1 MVPDKPETILT
12 LPHDSKDRAESS
24 GTGKKQWMGYALA
37 LSLVLHIGAA
47 LLVIYASSTGR
58 SAKTPGSLAI
68 QEVDLTPSISTA
80 PTTVPP
86 PPPAPA
92 MAEPEAAEKAAPP
105 EQAAN
110 PEQQSSAQHIEQ
122 ARIFQSTPLGL
133 GMTQGYFAGLGD
145 GMTLREDIRDYYF
158 EMVGKINEE
167 WWNRSRALAEPL
179 RQDGVVELTILR
191 DGTIVTIRMLQR
203 TGSRE
208 ADRLLTESIQNSR
221 LAPLPASYKL
231 DVFTV
236 PLRIKTP
243 SSLFRLGR

>member
-1 MVPDKPETILT
+1 M
-12 LPHDSKDRAESS
+12 A
-24 GTGKKQWMGYALA
+24 YALA

-47 LLVIYASSTGR
+47 LLVVFASSAGR
-58 SAKTPGSLAI
+58 SVRTPGSIII

-80 PTTVPP
+80 PTAVPP
-86 PPPAPA
+86 SPPAPA
-92 MAEPEAAEKAAPP
+92 PPEPEAAEKAEQP

-122 ARIFQSTPLGL
+122 ARIFQSTPLGM
-133 GMTQGYFAGLGD
+133 GMTQGYFAGLAD
-145 GMTLREDIRDYYF
+145 GMSLREDIRDYYF
-158 EMVGKINEE
+158 EMVGNINRE
-167 WWNRSRALAEPL
+167 WWDRSKTLTEPL

-208 ADRLLTESIQNSR
+208 ADRLLMESLQNSR

-231 DVFTV
+231 DLFAV
-236 PLRIKTP
+236 PLRIKAP
-243 SSLFRLGR
+243 SSLFRSVR